1 MNNPY
6 ITLEDIKES
15 FRKVNLEENHNFL
28 EEDLVALANS
38 FVMAAMPAIVRA
50 ERNLCVEFVK
60 SLNPEVAQALKEK
73 RGNL

>member
-6 ITLEDIKES
+6 LTFNEIKEA
-15 FRKVNLEENHNFL
+15 FRSAYLEENHNFL
-28 EEDLVALANS
+28 EEDLMALANA

-50 ERNLCVEFVK
+50 ERNLCIEFVK